1 MGVDPEI
8 APTTSAS
15 KTAEVTSQYDSDP
28 KKGIVEDN
36 SHFTAAELAKYG
48 QTRRGLS
55 PRHVQLMAIGGPP
68 TSTSP
73 KRITETNEPQDPSA
87 QVSS

>member
-15 KTAEVTSQYDSDP
+15 KTAEVSSQYDGDL
-28 KKGIVEDN
+28 KKGIVEGN

-48 QTRRGLS
+48 QTQRGLS
-55 PRHVQLMAIGGPP
+55 PRHVQLMAIGGRYMRMASLPGRFLFLFDRHL
-68 TSTSP
+68 T
-73 KRITETNEPQDPSA
+73 
-87 QVSS
+87 